1 MYADEKMN
9 EDFYDW
15 LSECPVGWFRVK
27 LDRNSI
33 TYTFVCNDEDE
44 ESDNE

>member
-9 EDFYDW
+9 NEFYDW

-27 LDRNSI
+27 LDQ
-33 TYTFVCNDEDE
+33 
-44 ESDNE
+44 